1 MSPIE
6 NPKPAQTESS
16 ASLLSAKDI
25 RKNFVIKDDRGP
37 AQVLK
42 AVDGVSLDIA
52 PGEVVGVV
60 GESGC
65 GKSTLG
71 KAILRLHEPDDG
83 SLLWKGEDMTRIE
96 GAGLKAMRRDMQMI
110 FQDPFSSLNPRKK
123 IRDII
128 GQPLRVHSVGDKAEI
143 AERTEAVMNEVGIN
157 PAYSRRYP
165 HQFSGGQRQRIGIA
179 RALALE
185 PEFVVCDEAVS
196 ALDVSIQAQILN
208 LLLDLKEKHG
218 FANLFISHDLSVVEF
233 ISQRILVMYLGRIVE
248 KASKKE
254 LMAKPLHPYTK
265 ALLAAFPTADPSV
278 RSTKKQIVVGDVPS
292 PLNPPT
298 GCHFHP
304 RCPLAADRCREA
316 YPPLV
321 EVAPG
326 REVACWE
333 VSGG

>member
-1 MSPIE
+1 MSSV
-6 NPKPAQTESS
+6 NQTS
-16 ASLLSAKDI
+16 SLLTAKDI
-25 RKNFVIKDDRGP
+25 QKNFIIKDDRTP
-37 AQVLK
+37 AQTLR
-42 AVDGVSLDIA
+42 AVDGVSLDVA

-71 KAILRLHEPDDG
+71 KALIRMHEPDDG
-83 SLLWKGEDMTRIE
+83 TIFWKGADMTAMSASE
-96 GAGLKAMRRDMQMI
+96 MKALRKDMQMI

-128 GQPLRVHSVGDKAEI
+128 SQPLRVNKVGDASEI
-143 AERTEAVMNEVGIN
+143 ARRTEAVMREVGIN
-157 PAYSRRYP
+157 PAYGRRYP

-185 PEFVVCDEAVS
+185 PDFIVCDEAVS

-208 LLLDLKEKHG
+208 LLLDLRDKHG

-233 ISQRILVMYLGRIVE
+233 IAERILVMYLGRIVE
-248 KASKKE
+248 KASKTD

-265 ALLAAFPTADPSV
+265 ALLAAFPVADPSR
-278 RSTKKQIVVGDVPS
+278 RSMKKQIVVGDVPS

-304 RCPLAADRCREA
+304 RCPLATDRCRET